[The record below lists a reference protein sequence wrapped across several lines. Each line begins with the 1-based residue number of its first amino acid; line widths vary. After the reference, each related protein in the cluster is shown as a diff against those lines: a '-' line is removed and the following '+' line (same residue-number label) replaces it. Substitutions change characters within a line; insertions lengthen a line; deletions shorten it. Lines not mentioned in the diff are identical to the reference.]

1 MKSRPLQVYIFAG
14 VKYNTFLFF
23 FELTIH
29 FFYDIFNKVQFS
41 LMPQGIIV
49 VKPAD
54 SSNRI
59 VQISGIPERTL
70 KKSSSHTQPRNEL

>member
-1 MKSRPLQVYIFAG
+1 
-14 VKYNTFLFF
+14 
-23 FELTIH
+23 
-29 FFYDIFNKVQFS
+29 
-41 LMPQGIIV
+41 MPQGIIV

-59 VQISGIPERTL
+59 VQISGVPERTL